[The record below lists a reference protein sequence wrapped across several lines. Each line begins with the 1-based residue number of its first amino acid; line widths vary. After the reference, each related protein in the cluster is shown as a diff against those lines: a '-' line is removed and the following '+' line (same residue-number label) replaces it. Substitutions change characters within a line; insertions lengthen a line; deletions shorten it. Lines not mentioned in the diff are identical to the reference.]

1 MLLTLRMVAEVV
13 VIVLTTKLKE
23 KEIIFGLIGNFLCN
37 FFLLVF
43 FFTITYLVLLYLRD
57 ILLLTEKGLWS
68 LNLPGAN

>member
-23 KEIIFGLIGNFLCN
+23 KEIIFGLIRNFLCN
-37 FFLLVF
+37 FFCLF

>member
-43 FFTITYLVLLYLRD
+43 FYNYLFSPSLFT
-57 ILLLTEKGLWS
+57 
-68 LNLPGAN
+68 